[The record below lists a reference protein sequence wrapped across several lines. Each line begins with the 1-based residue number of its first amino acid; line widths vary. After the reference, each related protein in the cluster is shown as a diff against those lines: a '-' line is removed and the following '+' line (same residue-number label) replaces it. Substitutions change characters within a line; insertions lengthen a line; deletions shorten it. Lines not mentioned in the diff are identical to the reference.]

1 MTNSTRQ
8 DGGGSG
14 GQRCR
19 RSGVFTR
26 WLILPGLFMASF
38 LELGSARTL
47 SLFLDDF
54 TFQFDVSTSYIGA
67 IYGLATG
74 MPYFLAFI
82 TVPLLRYFSVR
93 QLTMLGGIFVSGG
106 LIAAS
111 FTTSAPQI
119 TAALILSGFGWTFIF
134 LPTSSSPAEYFPD
147 LFEIVTGVAFSGASV
162 GVMVMPWLFDTINAF
177 YGWRGGLLMLG
188 ALNSQYILIGS
199 LLKPTKGRRTRKNAH
214 ATHDGGKSQIHNSLD
229 VEADQVGVDIKR
241 GCDQSQTGTC
251 SVLEGSTMSLPSYT
265 DHSENEA
272 EKACTYHGDVAKFP
286 LDTNVSKD
294 LKFDS
299 HLIAD
304 YGGNN
309 GFVNASYEADPLHEV
324 HTRKMSHQGRS
335 PESKRHSVIKEK
347 YVKPSTNLS
356 NCDEYEVESIP
367 AEHENVQSATT
378 NPNHV
383 NHVNGKRV
391 STADAELVEIHI
403 TDTKSSDKVG
413 REVADNTCSFRA
425 LSSVARFFKGHPKM
439 IIICFQVYLFAF
451 TYAAWVL
458 FTIPNALAKGLSDTR
473 AAQLSIAGGVA
484 NFIGRFSCGF
494 ITSKE
499 RASTEIWYMIANV
512 ISSIAFFAN
521 YVADSFWFLTV
532 LSVVFG
538 FSIGFKSPAH
548 FTLVMKAVG
557 KEHFKTGVGIIF
569 LIGGSVF
576 PFVGLISDLTVG
588 TNLTEP

>member
-1 MTNSTRQ
+1 MV
-8 DGGGSG
+8 DGLGDQEYDLHWLLGARDDGDSDIEQPLLHAERPRPVRKHTCHKRYG
-14 GQRCR
+14 RPSVDLVFPTVIDTARAFVESNGFEAHR
-19 RSGVFTR
+19 RRHLTTGNCGVSLQQIRDHLFASV
-26 WLILPGLFMASF
+26 PGLKDRFP
-38 LELGSARTL
+38 
-47 SLFLDDF
+47 
-54 TFQFDVSTSYIGA
+54 Q
-67 IYGLATG
+67 LA
-74 MPYFLAFI
+74 LI

-93 QLTMLGGIFVSGG
+93 QLTMIGGIFVSGG

-111 FTTSAPQI
+111 FTTSAPQL
-119 TAALILSGFGWTFIF
+119 TAALILS
-134 LPTSSSPAEYFPD
+134 
-147 LFEIVTGVAFSGASV
+147 
-162 GVMVMPWLFDTINAF
+162 
-177 YGWRGGLLMLG
+177 
-188 ALNSQYILIGS
+188 
-199 LLKPTKGRRTRKNAH
+199 GRRTRKNAH

-229 VEADQVGVDIKR
+229 VEADQVGVDIER

-251 SVLEGSTMSLPSYT
+251 SVLEGSTMSLPSNT
-265 DHSENEA
+265 DQSENEA
-272 EKACTYHGDVAKFP
+272 EKVCTCHGDVAKFP
-286 LDTNVSKD
+286 LDANVSME

-309 GFVNASYEADPLHEV
+309 GFVNVSYEADPLHEV
-324 HTRKMSHQGRS
+324 HTMKMSHQGRS
-335 PESKRHSVIKEK
+335 LESKRHSVIKEK
-347 YVKPSTNLS
+347 YVKPSTYLS

-383 NHVNGKRV
+383 NRKRV

-576 PFVGLISDLTVG
+576 PFVGLISGAIYDRTQSYDITFCIMGALDIFAATLICIPIAWNRFCRR
-588 TNLTEP
+588 TKA